1 MPVLLDVR
9 GLTTVFDGPAGSLPA
24 VDDVSFT
31 VGTGETLGLVG
42 ESGSGKTVTAL
53 SLLRLVQ
60 PPGRIA
66 AGRVL
71 FEGRDLLT
79 LGEED
84 LRQVRGVRVGF
95 VFQEASAAL
104 NPVFTVGDQLAE
116 TLAVHGIAKGAAARE
131 EAVELLDAVR
141 ISEPRRRAGDYPHQ
155 LSGGM
160 RQRVLIAM
168 AIACRPALVIADEPT
183 ASLDATVQAGIL
195 ALLRDMRE
203 SFGLSL
209 VLITHDLRIVA
220 TMADRIAVMQRGRL
234 VEQGP
239 AAQVTDSPAHPYTQA
254 LIAAS
259 L

>member
-1 MPVLLDVR
+1 MAALLDVQH
-9 GLTTVFDGPAGSLPA
+9 LTTVFEGRSAPLVA
-24 VDDVSFT
+24 VDDVGFAI
-31 VGTGETLGLVG
+31 GIGETLGLVG
-42 ESGSGKTVTAL
+42 ESGSGKTITAL

-71 FEGRDLLT
+71 FEGRDLLA
-79 LGEED
+79 LREDD
-84 LRQVRGVRVGF
+84 LRRVRGARIGF

-116 TLAVHGIAKGAAARE
+116 TLAVHGLASGKAARE
-131 EAVELLDAVR
+131 RAIELLDAVR
-141 ISEPRRRAGDYPHQ
+141 ISDPRRRAGDYPHE

-160 RQRVLIAM
+160 RQRALIAM
-168 AIACRPALVIADEPT
+168 AVACRPALVIADEPT

-195 ALLRDMRE
+195 ALLAEMRE

-209 VLITHDLRIVA
+209 LLITHDLRIVA
-220 TMADRIAVMQRGRL
+220 GIADRVAVMQRGRL
-234 VEQGP
+234 VEEGP
-239 AAQVTDSPAHPYTQA
+239 VGQVMRSPSHPYTQA
-254 LIAAS
+254 LISAT

>member
-1 MPVLLDVR
+1 
-9 GLTTVFDGPAGSLPA
+9 
-24 VDDVSFT
+24 
-31 VGTGETLGLVG
+31 VG
-42 ESGSGKTVTAL
+42 ESGSGKTITAL

-71 FEGRDLLT
+71 FEGRDLLA
-79 LGEED
+79 LREDD
-84 LRQVRGVRVGF
+84 LRRVRGARIGF

-116 TLAVHGIAKGAAARE
+116 TLAVHGLASGKAARE
-131 EAVELLDAVR
+131 RAIELLDAVR
-141 ISEPRRRAGDYPHQ
+141 IGDPRRRAGDYPHE

-160 RQRVLIAM
+160 RQRALIAM
-168 AIACRPALVIADEPT
+168 AVACRPALVIADEPT

-195 ALLRDMRE
+195 ALLAEMRE

-209 VLITHDLRIVA
+209 LLITHDLRIVA
-220 TMADRIAVMQRGRL
+220 GIADRVAVMQRGRL

-239 AAQVTDSPAHPYTQA
+239 VEQVMRSPSHPYTQA
-254 LIAAS
+254 LISAT

>member
-1 MPVLLDVR
+1 MAALLDVQH
-9 GLTTVFDGPAGSLPA
+9 LTTVFEGRSAPLVA
-24 VDDVSFT
+24 VDDVGFAI
-31 VGTGETLGLVG
+31 GIGETLGLVG
-42 ESGSGKTVTAL
+42 ESGSGKTITAL

-71 FEGRDLLT
+71 FEGRDLLA
-79 LGEED
+79 LREDD
-84 LRQVRGVRVGF
+84 LRRVRGARIGF

-116 TLAVHGIAKGAAARE
+116 TLAVHGLASGKAARE
-131 EAVELLDAVR
+131 RAIELLDAVR
-141 ISEPRRRAGDYPHQ
+141 ISDPRRRAGDYPHE

-160 RQRVLIAM
+160 RQRALIAM
-168 AIACRPALVIADEPT
+168 AVACRPALVIADEPT

-195 ALLRDMRE
+195 ALLAEMRE

-209 VLITHDLRIVA
+209 LLITHDLRIVA
-220 TMADRIAVMQRGRL
+220 GIADRVAVMQRGRL

-239 AAQVTDSPAHPYTQA
+239 VGQVMRSPSHPYTQA
-254 LIAAS
+254 LISAT

>member
-1 MPVLLDVR
+1 MAALLDVQR
-9 GLTTVFDGPAGSLPA
+9 LTTVFEGRSASLVA

-31 VGTGETLGLVG
+31 IGVGETLGLVG

-71 FEGRDLLT
+71 FEGRDLLA
-79 LGEED
+79 LHEED
-84 LRQVRGVRVGF
+84 LRRVRGARIGL

-116 TLAVHGIAKGAAARE
+116 TLRVHGLASRKAARE
-131 EAVELLDAVR
+131 RAIELLDAVR
-141 ISEPRRRAGDYPHQ
+141 ITDPRRRAGDYPHQ

-168 AIACRPALVIADEPT
+168 AVACRPALVIADEPT
-183 ASLDATVQAGIL
+183 ASLDGTVQAGIL
-195 ALLRDMRE
+195 ALLAEMRE

-209 VLITHDLRIVA
+209 LLITHDLRIVA
-220 TMADRIAVMQRGRL
+220 EIADRVAVMQRGRL
-234 VEQGP
+234 VEQG
-239 AAQVTDSPAHPYTQA
+239 AVGQVMLSPSHPYTQS
-254 LIAAS
+254 LISAT

>member
-1 MPVLLDVR
+1 MAALLDVQR
-9 GLTTVFDGPAGSLPA
+9 LTTVFEGRSASLVA

-31 VGTGETLGLVG
+31 IGVGETLGLVG
-42 ESGSGKTVTAL
+42 ESGSGKTITAL

-60 PPGRIA
+60 PPARIA

-71 FEGRDLLT
+71 FEGRDLLA
-79 LGEED
+79 LREED
-84 LRQVRGVRVGF
+84 LRRVRGARVGL
-95 VFQEASAAL
+95 VFQETSAAL

-116 TLAVHGIAKGAAARE
+116 TLSVHGLASGKAARE
-131 EAVELLDAVR
+131 RAIELLDAVR
-141 ISEPRRRAGDYPHQ
+141 ITDPRRRAGDYPHQ

-168 AIACRPALVIADEPT
+168 AVACRPALVIADEPT

-195 ALLRDMRE
+195 ALLAEMRE

-209 VLITHDLRIVA
+209 LLITHDLRIVA
-220 TMADRIAVMQRGRL
+220 GIADRVAVMQRGRL

-239 AAQVTDSPAHPYTQA
+239 VGQVMRSPSHPYTQS
-254 LIAAS
+254 LISAT

>member
-1 MPVLLDVR
+1 MAALLDVQH
-9 GLTTVFDGPAGSLPA
+9 LTTVFEGRSAPLVA
-24 VDDVSFT
+24 VDDVGFAI
-31 VGTGETLGLVG
+31 GIGETLGLVG
-42 ESGSGKTVTAL
+42 ESGSGKTITAL

-71 FEGRDLLT
+71 FEGRDLLA
-79 LGEED
+79 LREDD
-84 LRQVRGVRVGF
+84 LRRVRGARIGF

-116 TLAVHGIAKGAAARE
+116 TLAVHGLASGKAARE
-131 EAVELLDAVR
+131 RAIELLDAVR
-141 ISEPRRRAGDYPHQ
+141 ISDPRRRAGDYPHE

-160 RQRVLIAM
+160 RQRALIAM
-168 AIACRPALVIADEPT
+168 AVACRPALVIADEPT

-195 ALLRDMRE
+195 ALLAEMRE

-209 VLITHDLRIVA
+209 LLITHDLRIVA
-220 TMADRIAVMQRGRL
+220 GIADRVAVMQRGRL

-239 AAQVTDSPAHPYTQA
+239 VEQVMRSPSHPYTQA
-254 LIAAS
+254 LISAT